1 MYNIGVDEAGRGPM
15 FGRVYAAAVV
25 LPKDFD
31 TSMLKDSK
39 KFHSKRKIDAVADE
53 IRKNAVAYHVSYE
66 TEETIDKINILQ
78 ATQKAMHDAI
88 LHTINNSSMN
98 EFHLLVDG
106 NYFNPL
112 TAFDKQKQ
120 IFYTAPHTC
129 VEKGDDKIHEIMAA
143 SILAKVERDAYIAEL
158 CEQNIELVEKYGI
171 DKNKGYGT
179 KRHLDGIRE
188 HGITKWHRKSFGIC
202 KEK

>member
-1 MYNIGVDEAGRGPM
+1 MYNIGVDEAGRGPL
-15 FGRVYAAAVV
+15 FGRVYAAAVI

-31 TSMLKDSK
+31 TSILKDSK
-39 KFHSKRKIDAVADE
+39 KFHSKRKIDAVAE
-53 IRKNAVAYHVSYE
+53 HIRANAVAYHVSYE
-66 TEETIDKINILQ
+66 DETTIEKINILQ
-78 ATQKAMHDAI
+78 ATQKAMHAAI
-88 LHTINNSSMN
+88 LHTINSSNMN

-120 IFYTAPHTC
+120 IFYTVPHTC

-143 SILAKVERDAYIAEL
+143 SILAKVGRDAYIAEL
-158 CEQNIELVEKYGI
+158 CEQNKELVEKYGI

-179 KRHLDGIRE
+179 KKHLDGIRE

>member
-31 TSMLKDSK
+31 TSILKDSK
-39 KFHSKRKIDAVADE
+39 KFHSKRKIDAVAAE

-78 ATQKAMHDAI
+78 ATQKAMHAAI
-88 LHTINNSSMN
+88 LHTMTDLDDV
-98 EFHLLVDG
+98 HLLIDG

-120 IFYTAPHTC
+120 IFYTVPHTC

-143 SILAKVERDAYIAEL
+143 SILAKVGRDAYIAEL
-158 CEQNIELVEKYGI
+158 CEQHNELITNYGI